1 MELTVAV
8 ATLVVTVIVALIPLA
23 WRRWRRIR
31 QRSSPL
37 RVHLGVDTAP
47 PWDVALQRLP
57 DPSDLP
63 HGWQSG
69 PDAVHAVAMSL
80 GGVAVG
86 SLRLQLT
93 LTNLG
98 PQPVTVNDVQIDRC
112 TRSDEGPPIRLHYPS
127 GGGAT
132 LLTVLFDLDQ
142 EHPLPLVGQ
151 YVGGHLQL
159 SGSTWAQSARQPID
173 PESSLALNVEAR
185 SSEYLT
191 AFMLRLIVEVDG
203 RRGEVLIGNGDEPF
217 QLLGGPSSKASN
229 HYVWRWDLGGIAGRH
244 ANELLPEWAKWRA
257 RNHDRPASNLQVTTC
272 RATPRRSSEF
282 GWPAND

>member
-31 QRSSPL
+31 QRSSPPS
-37 RVHLGVDTAP
+37 AP
-47 PWDVALQRLP
+47 GRRHRTSVGCGPAEVAG
-57 DPSDLP
+57 PSDLP

-203 RRGEVLIGNGDEPF
+203 RRG
-217 QLLGGPSSKASN
+217 
-229 HYVWRWDLGGIAGRH
+229 R
-244 ANELLPEWAKWRA
+244 
-257 RNHDRPASNLQVTTC
+257 C
-272 RATPRRSSEF
+272 
-282 GWPAND
+282 